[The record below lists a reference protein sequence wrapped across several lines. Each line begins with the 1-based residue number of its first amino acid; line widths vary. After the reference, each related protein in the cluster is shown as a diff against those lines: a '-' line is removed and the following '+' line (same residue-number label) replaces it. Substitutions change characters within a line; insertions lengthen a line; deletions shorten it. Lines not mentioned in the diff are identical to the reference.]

1 VAEPNGRPPVFVVG
15 IGASAGGLDALVE
28 LLGALPATGMAFI
41 VVQHLDPTHESL
53 LPEILAKKT
62 TMAVSLAT
70 AGEAVK
76 PDHVYVIPP
85 DGLLTVHEGLI
96 EVKRR
101 TSAPERP
108 FPVDLLFSSLAA
120 AYGEGAIGVV
130 LSGADADG
138 SLGLREI
145 KRAGGFT
152 FAQQPESAR
161 FPTMPRHAIET
172 GCVDLVLRPREI
184 AGELARLSRRFR
196 MAEPSPESTPDS
208 TLHVVTE
215 DEHAVLAQIFQRLRS
230 AHGVDFTHYKRTTIR
245 RRIERRM
252 MLRRIESLD
261 EYRESLDRDPGEL
274 AALYED
280 FLIRVTEFFRDP
292 TAFDALRHAVLPAL
306 CEGRSPKEPIRI
318 WVPGCAT
325 GEEVYSLAIA
335 VLEYFGDG
343 LPPLKIQIF
352 GTDVSEAALE
362 KARAGVYPI
371 NALEEVSAARLER
384 FFIRQNGAYR
394 ISKDIRDLCL
404 FARQDVTRDPPFSR
418 LDLISCR
425 NLLIY
430 LDDVAQRRVLRTF
443 HYALRP
449 QGMLFFGPAES
460 AAQSPELFEQIDS
473 RLRVFRRMPNTG
485 GGAIAER
492 GDGSASLALEPEGH
506 AVPLRVEADSLPR
519 EADRLL
525 LARFAPA
532 CVLVNQALTILQFRG
547 QTGPYLEPAGG
558 PPSFDLRRVIRP
570 ELLVQILPAIGETS
584 KTGVASRRDVR
595 LDTREICIEVI
606 PLTGSGGRQSF
617 LILFD
622 DGSRLP
628 VDRGMSAA
636 VPALTESEKDGR
648 LVHLERELEGM
659 REYMRAA
666 IEAHEAVQE
675 ELRSAHEEMLS
686 ANEEFQSTNEELE
699 TSKEELQSTNEELTT
714 TIDEL
719 QSRNQELAR
728 LNMELDAAHRTSEAA
743 RSYADTIIQSVR
755 EPLAVLDGTLRILR
769 VNAAFAANLEIPRE
783 EIEGRFLHEVGDG
796 RWNIPDLHQRL
807 RALLANAQPLDDWEI
822 TRDLPPQRRQVMSLS
837 ARRIPGEADRAEQ
850 LLLAIQDVTARA
862 DRTAGLVASG
872 EQKDQFIAM
881 LGHELRHPLTP
892 ITHAIYLLRKAHQD
906 PATIEL
912 LETIDTQTHTLVRFV
927 NDLLD
932 LSRISHGL
940 IEIKPERLDLAA
952 VARDA
957 VHALQP
963 FIEERRQVVSLV
975 LPAALYVRGDSGRLR
990 QVVSNLVENA
1000 AKYTEPGGRITVTL
1014 EQRGDEA
1021 VLAVRDNGIGIDA
1034 ENLERIF
1041 EPFTQSHQPLASPSS
1056 GLGIGLSVVRRI
1068 VELHRGRVKATSAG
1082 SYAGSEFVVSLP
1094 VLAADRRD
1102 DRGSENVVNTSAPF
1116 VAVRARRVMI
1126 VDDHK
1131 EIRAS
1136 VTRLARGWGH
1146 EVAVAADGSSAL
1158 TLAEAFQPECAIVDL
1173 SMPGMNGIELGR
1185 RLRQRFPRA
1194 QLALIALSG
1203 FEGADL
1209 RDACLAAGFDAYLVK
1224 PGEIAELE
1232 QLLGRAG
1239 AD

>member
-1 VAEPNGRPPVFVVG
+1 M
-15 IGASAGGLDALVE
+15 GASAGGLEALVE
-28 LLGALPATGMAFI
+28 LLGALRATGMAFI
-41 VVQHLDPTHESL
+41 VVQHLDPKHESL

-62 TMAVSLAT
+62 TMAVSLAR
-70 AGEAVK
+70 AGEALQ
-76 PDHVYVIPP
+76 PDNVYVIPP
-85 DGLLTVHEGLI
+85 DALLTVHEGLI

-101 TSAPERP
+101 TSGHERP
-108 FPVDLLFSSLAA
+108 FPVDLLFSSLAV

-130 LSGADADG
+130 LSGGDADG
-138 SLGLREI
+138 SLGLRAI
-145 KRAGGFT
+145 KQAGGFT

-161 FPTMPRHAIET
+161 FPMMPRHAIET
-172 GCVDLVLRPREI
+172 GCVDLVLRPKEI

-196 MAEPSPESTPDS
+196 MAEPNVESTSEGTPDS
-208 TLHVVTE
+208 GT
-215 DEHAVLAQIFQRLRS
+215 DEHTILAQIFQRLRS
-230 AHGVDFTHYKRTTIR
+230 AHGVDFTHYKRTTTR

-252 MLRRIESLD
+252 MLRRIESLA

-274 AALYED
+274 AALYQD
-280 FLIRVTEFFRDP
+280 FLIRVTEFFRDS
-292 TAFDALRHAVLPAL
+292 TAFDALRHDVLPTL

-318 WVPGCAT
+318 WVPGCAS
-325 GEEVYSLAIA
+325 GEEVYSVAIA
-335 VLEYFGDG
+335 VLEYFGEG

-352 GTDVSEAALE
+352 GTDVSEVALE
-362 KARAGVYPI
+362 KARAGVYPV
-371 NALEEVSAARLER
+371 NALREVSAERLER
-384 FFIRQNGAYR
+384 FFIQQNGEYR

-430 LDDVAQRRVLRTF
+430 LDEVAQRRVLRTF

-449 QGMLFFGPAES
+449 QGMLFLGPAES
-460 AAQSPELFEQIDS
+460 VFQALELFEQIDS
-473 RLRVFRRMPNTG
+473 RSPVFRRMPNTG

-492 GDGSASLALEPEGH
+492 GEASTLLVLEPEGN
-506 AVPLRVEADSLPR
+506 AAPLRGEADSLPR

-570 ELLVQILPAIGETS
+570 DLLVQILPAIGETS

-595 LDTREICIEVI
+595 LDTREISIEVI
-606 PLTGSGGRQSF
+606 PLTASGGGQSF

-622 DGSRLP
+622 DGARLP
-628 VDRGMSAA
+628 MGRSLPAPG
-636 VPALTESEKDGR
+636 PALTESEKDRR
-648 LVHLERELEGM
+648 LAHVERELEGL

-666 IEAHEAVQE
+666 IEEHEAVQE

-719 QSRNQELAR
+719 RSRNQELAR
-728 LNMELDAAHRTSEAA
+728 LNLEVDTARRASETA
-743 RSYADTIIQSVR
+743 RFYADTIIQSVR

-769 VNAAFAANLEIPRE
+769 VNSAFAANLEIPPE

-796 RWNIPDLHQRL
+796 RWNIPELHQRL
-807 RALLANAQPLDDWEI
+807 RGLLGSAQALEDWEV
-822 TRDLPPQRRQVMSLS
+822 TRDVPAHVHQVMSLS
-837 ARRIPGEADRAEQ
+837 ARRIPGDTDRSEQ
-850 LLLAIQDVTARA
+850 LLLSTQDVTARA
-862 DRTAGLVASG
+862 DITAGLVTSG
-872 EQKDQFIAM
+872 ERKDEFIAI

-892 ITHAIYLLRKAHQD
+892 ITHAIYLLRKGNPDA
-906 PATIEL
+906 ATLEL
-912 LETIDTQTHTLVRFV
+912 LDTIDTQSQTLLRFV
-927 NDLLD
+927 NELLD

-940 IEIKPERLDLAA
+940 IEIRPERLDLAA

-963 FIEERRQVVSLV
+963 LIEGRRHVVSLV
-975 LPAALYVRGDSGRLR
+975 LQAAPLYVRGDPGRLR

-1014 EQRGDEA
+1014 EQRGAEA
-1021 VLAVRDNGIGIDA
+1021 VLAVRDNGIGIAA

-1041 EPFTQSHQPLASPSS
+1041 EPFTQSHQPLANPSS
-1056 GLGIGLSVVRRI
+1056 GLGIGLSVVRRV
-1068 VELHRGRVKATSAG
+1068 VELHGGHVKVTSTG
-1082 SYAGSEFVVSLP
+1082 SGAGSEFVVSLP
-1094 VLAADRRD
+1094 VWAEDRRD
-1102 DRGSENVVNTSAPF
+1102 GRGSENVENTPAPF
-1116 VAVRARRVMI
+1116 VALRTRRVMI
-1126 VDDHK
+1126 VDDH
-1131 EIRAS
+1131 EEMRTSIS
-1136 VTRLARGWGH
+1136 RLVRSWGH
-1146 EVAVAADGSSAL
+1146 EVALAADGASAL
-1158 TLAEAFQPECAIVDL
+1158 SLAEAFQPECAIVDI
-1173 SMPGMNGIELGR
+1173 SMPGMNGIELGHH
-1185 RLRQRFPRA
+1185 LRQRFPPA
-1194 QLALIALSG
+1194 QLCLIALSG
-1203 FEGADL
+1203 FGGEDI
-1209 RDACLAAGFDAYLVK
+1209 RSACLAAGFDAHMVK
-1224 PGEIAELE
+1224 PGDVLELE
-1232 QLLGRAG
+1232 RLLGGDRADPG
-1239 AD
+1239 ASQH

>member
-1 VAEPNGRPPVFVVG
+1 VG
-15 IGASAGGLDALVE
+15 IGASAGGLEALVE
-28 LLGALPATGMAFI
+28 LLGALRATGMAFI

-53 LPEILAKKT
+53 LSEILAKKT

-85 DGLLTVHEGLI
+85 DALLTVHEGLI

-108 FPVDLLFSSLAA
+108 FPVDLLFSSLAV

-130 LSGADADG
+130 LSGGDADG

-145 KRAGGFT
+145 KHAGGFT

-161 FPTMPRHAIET
+161 FPMMPRHAIET
-172 GCVDLVLRPREI
+172 GCVDLVLRPKEI

-196 MAEPSPESTPDS
+196 MAEPSLESKSEGTRDIG
-208 TLHVVTE
+208 T
-215 DEHAVLAQIFQRLRS
+215 DEHAVLAHIFQRLRS

-261 EYRESLDRDPGEL
+261 EYRESLDRDPSEL
-274 AALYED
+274 AALYQD
-280 FLIRVTEFFRDP
+280 FLIRVTEFFRDR
-292 TAFDALRHAVLPAL
+292 TAFDALRQAVLPTL

-325 GEEVYSLAIA
+325 GEEVYSVAIA

-352 GTDVSEAALE
+352 GTDVSEVALE
-362 KARAGVYPI
+362 TARAGVYRV
-371 NALEEVSAARLER
+371 NALQEVSAERLKR
-384 FFIRQNGAYR
+384 FFNQQNGEYR
-394 ISKDIRDLCL
+394 IAKDIRDLCL

-430 LDDVAQRRVLRTF
+430 LDEVAQRRVLRTF

-449 QGMLFFGPAES
+449 HGMLFFGPAES
-460 AAQSPELFEQIDS
+460 VAQSPELFEQIDS
-473 RLRVFRRMPNTG
+473 RWRVFRRLPNTG
-485 GGAIAER
+485 GGAIAAR
-492 GDGSASLALEPEGH
+492 GDVPALLALEPEGT
-506 AVPLRVEADSLPR
+506 AASLRGEADSLPR

-584 KTGVASRRDVR
+584 NTGVASRRDVR
-595 LDTREICIEVI
+595 LDTREISIEVI
-606 PLTGSGGRQSF
+606 PLAASGGGQSF

-622 DGSRLP
+622 DGSRLQAGRSLP
-628 VDRGMSAA
+628 APG
-636 VPALTESEKDGR
+636 PALTESDKDRR
-648 LVHLERELEGM
+648 LAHVERELEGM
-659 REYMRAA
+659 REYIRAA

-699 TSKEELQSTNEELTT
+699 TSKEELQSANEELTT

-719 QSRNQELAR
+719 RSRNQELAR
-728 LNMELDAAHRTSEAA
+728 LNMELDAAQRTSQAA
-743 RSYADTIIQSVR
+743 RAYADTIIQSVR

-769 VNAAFAANLEIPRE
+769 VNSAFAANVAIPRE
-783 EIEGRFLHEVGDG
+783 EIEGRFLHEVGDA

-807 RALLANAQPLDDWEI
+807 RALLASGQPLEDWEV
-822 TRDLPPQRRQVMSLS
+822 TWELLPQGRQVMSLS
-837 ARRIPGEADRAEQ
+837 ARRIPGDVDRAEQ

-862 DRTAGLVASG
+862 DMTARLVASG

-892 ITHAIYLLRKAHQD
+892 ITHAVYLLRKSHQN

-912 LETIDTQTHTLVRFV
+912 LETIDTQTQTLLRFV
-927 NDLLD
+927 NELLD

-940 IEIKPERLDLAA
+940 IEIRPERLDVAA

-963 FIEERRQVVSLV
+963 FIEERQHVVSLL
-975 LPAALYVRGDSGRLR
+975 LPAAPLYVRGDPGRLR

-1000 AKYTEPGGRITVTL
+1000 AKYTEPGGRITVSV

-1021 VLAVRDNGIGIDA
+1021 VLAVSDTGIGIVA

-1041 EPFTQSHQPLASPSS
+1041 EPFTRSDQPLARPSR

-1068 VELHRGRVKATSAG
+1068 VELHRGCIRVTSAG
-1082 SYAGSEFVVSLP
+1082 SGAGSEFVVSLP
-1094 VLAADRRD
+1094 IWAADMRA
-1102 DRGSENVVNTSAPF
+1102 DRGSENVVNTSAPS
-1116 VAVRARRVMI
+1116 VALRARRVLI
-1126 VDDHK
+1126 VDDH
-1131 EIRAS
+1131 EEMRTSIS
-1136 VTRLARGWGH
+1136 RLARAWGH
-1146 EVAVAADGSSAL
+1146 EVVVAADGASAL
-1158 TLAEAFQPECAIVDL
+1158 SLAEAFQPECAIVDV
-1173 SMPGMNGIELGR
+1173 SMPGMSGIELGR
-1185 RLRQRFPRA
+1185 RLRRRFPPA
-1194 QLALIALSG
+1194 QLCLIALTG
-1203 FEGADL
+1203 YADAAI
-1209 RDACLAAGFDAYLVK
+1209 RDACLTAGFDAHLVK
-1224 PGEIAELE
+1224 PGEIRELE
-1232 QLLGRAG
+1232 RLLGGDRAD
-1239 AD
+1239 ADASQH

>member
-1 VAEPNGRPPVFVVG
+1 
-15 IGASAGGLDALVE
+15 
-28 LLGALPATGMAFI
+28 MAFI

-62 TMAVSLAT
+62 TMAVSLAS
-70 AGEAVK
+70 AGEAVQ

-85 DGLLTVHEGLI
+85 DALLTVRDGLI

-101 TSAPERP
+101 PAAPERP
-108 FPVDLLFSSLAA
+108 FPVDLLFSSLAV

-130 LSGADADG
+130 LSGADGDG
-138 SLGLREI
+138 SLGLCEI

-152 FAQQPESAR
+152 FAQEPESAR
-161 FPTMPRHAIET
+161 FQTMPRHAVET
-172 GCVDLVLRPREI
+172 GCVDLVLRPKEI

-196 MAEPSPESTPDS
+196 TAEPSAESTSASTPDS
-208 TLHVVTE
+208 GA
-215 DEHAVLAQIFQRLRS
+215 DENAVLTQIFQKVRA

-274 AALYED
+274 AALYQD

-292 TAFDALRHAVLPAL
+292 TAFEALRQNVLPAL
-306 CEGRSPKEPIRI
+306 CAGRLPKEPIRI

-325 GEEVYSLAIA
+325 GEEVYSIAIA
-335 VLEYFGDG
+335 VLEYLGDS
-343 LPPLKIQIF
+343 LPPVKIQIF

-371 NALEEVSAARLER
+371 DALQEVSAERLER
-384 FFIRQNGAYR
+384 FFVKQNGEYR

-430 LDDVAQRRVLRTF
+430 LDEVAQRRVLRTF

-460 AAQSPELFEQIDS
+460 VAQSPELFEQTDS
-473 RLRVFRRMPNTG
+473 RLRVFRRIPKAG

-492 GDGSASLALEPEGH
+492 GDVSALLALEPEGH
-506 AVPLRVEADSLPR
+506 TAPLRVEADSLPR
-519 EADRLL
+519 DADRLL

-558 PPSFDLRRVIRP
+558 PPSFDLRRVVRP
-570 ELLVQILPAIGETS
+570 ELLVQILPAIAETS

-595 LDTREICIEVI
+595 LDTREISIEVI
-606 PLTGSGGRQSF
+606 PLAGSGGRQSF

-628 VDRGMSAA
+628 VDRSTPAA
-636 VPALTESEKDGR
+636 VPALSESEKDRR
-648 LVHLERELEGM
+648 LAHLERELGGT

-666 IEAHEAVQE
+666 VEEHEAVQE

-719 QSRNQELAR
+719 RSRNQELAR
-728 LNMELDAAHRTSEAA
+728 LNTELDAARRTSEAA

-755 EPLAVLDGTLRILR
+755 EPLAVLDGALRVLR
-769 VNAAFAANLEIPRE
+769 VNSAFAANLEIPRE
-783 EIEGRFLHEVGDG
+783 QIEGRFLQDVGDA

-807 RALLANAQPLDDWEI
+807 RALLANAQPLEDWEI

-850 LLLAIQDVTARA
+850 LLLAIDDVTARSDVA
-862 DRTAGLVASG
+862 AGLVTSG
-872 EQKDQFIAM
+872 ERKDQFIAM

-892 ITHAIYLLRKAHQD
+892 ITHAIYLLRKGHQD

-912 LETIDTQTHTLVRFV
+912 LETIDTQTQTLLRFV
-927 NDLLD
+927 NELLD
-932 LSRISHGL
+932 LSRISQGV
-940 IEIKPERLDLAA
+940 IEIRPERLDLAA

-963 FIEERRQVVSLV
+963 FIDERRHVVSLV
-975 LPAALYVRGDSGRLR
+975 LPAALDVRGDSGRLR

-1000 AKYTEPGGRITVTL
+1000 AKYHGTRRQDHGHARRAPRPGGAQSERQRHRHCRREPGANLRAVHAITPTAGQPL
-1014 EQRGDEA
+1014 EWIGHRPQRGAPNRGTASWSHQRHQRGSRRGKRVRGLGAGVRGRRTRRQRVPESRQHA
-1021 VLAVRDNGIGIDA
+1021 GAVRD
-1034 ENLERIF
+1034 
-1041 EPFTQSHQPLASPSS
+1041 LARAPGDDCRRSRRDQDVAHAS
-1056 GLGIGLSVVRRI
+1056 GPHLGP
-1068 VELHRGRVKATSAG
+1068 RGRRRRRRPDGALSGRHLPAGVRDRGPLDAGDERDRSGAASAPG
-1082 SYAGSEFVVSLP
+1082 VSSRAALP
-1094 VLAADRRD
+1094 DRPQRLRGRRD
-1102 DRGSENVVNTSAPF
+1102 ARVVP
-1116 VAVRARRVMI
+1116 R
-1126 VDDHK
+1126 
-1131 EIRAS
+1131 
-1136 VTRLARGWGH
+1136 
-1146 EVAVAADGSSAL
+1146 
-1158 TLAEAFQPECAIVDL
+1158 
-1173 SMPGMNGIELGR
+1173 R
-1185 RLRQRFPRA
+1185 RLRCVSRQARRDRSVGAAHRPRWR
-1194 QLALIALSG
+1194 G
-1203 FEGADL
+1203 
-1209 RDACLAAGFDAYLVK
+1209 C
-1224 PGEIAELE
+1224 
-1232 QLLGRAG
+1232 
-1239 AD
+1239 